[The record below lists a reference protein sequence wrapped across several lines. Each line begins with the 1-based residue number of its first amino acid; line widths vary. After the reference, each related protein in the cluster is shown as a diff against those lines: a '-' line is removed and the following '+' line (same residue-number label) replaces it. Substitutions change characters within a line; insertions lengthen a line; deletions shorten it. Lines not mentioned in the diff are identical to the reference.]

1 MKVIG
6 ARAGNFLFLFTL
18 RNPGKN
24 YFMLIIPFVL
34 IILFC
39 LAEIFKNA
47 RKKLYEDF
55 SSDLS
60 DEEFSLKISKLAK
73 KLATPEPFGKGVE
86 ITPAEKA
93 VRRAY
98 RMIKKKGRERR
109 DSLRGGKMALR

>member
-60 DEEFSLKISKLAK
+60 DEEFSLKYRNYRKNSQPPSLSERASK
-73 KLATPEPFGKGVE
+73 
-86 ITPAEKA
+86 
-93 VRRAY
+93 
-98 RMIKKKGRERR
+98 
-109 DSLRGGKMALR
+109 